1 MKQASGNSGSAER
14 ASRVCQENPVDVGLV
29 RVYLGPGSADVSIQ
43 IRSAPIATA

>member
-1 MKQASGNSGSAER
+1 
-14 ASRVCQENPVDVGLV
+14 VV